1 MSNIAGAINAAHE
14 AVETAK
20 RQVAASAR
28 ECGRLLAEAK
38 ETVAHGG
45 WDAWVQEHCRFSMRT
60 AQLYMRIYRETKDD
74 DAKAQRVADLSI
86 REIARELAKPREMS
100 SQEET
105 TSKGD
110 AEDRLAD
117 MFLEHIPAETMDHF
131 CRVLRRAGAAG
142 VAAAI
147 YERL

>member
-86 REIARELAKPREMS
+86 REIARELATPRAPQQS
-100 SQEET
+100 EELS
-105 TSKGD
+105 SKGE

-117 MFLEHIPAETMDHF
+117 FMLEHLPAEALDRA
-131 CRVLRRAGAAG
+131 CIALRRAGHGG

-147 YERL
+147 YERR

>member
-14 AVETAK
+14 AVESAK

-45 WDAWVQEHCRFSMRT
+45 WDAWVQEHCRFSLRT

-86 REIARELAKPREMS
+86 REIARELATPRKPIKP
-100 SQEET
+100 EET
-105 TSKGD
+105 TSKGE
-110 AEDRLAD
+110 AEDRLAEI
-117 MFLEHIPAETMDHF
+117 FIEHIPSDTLDHF
-131 CRVLRRAGAAG
+131 CRVLRTAGASG

-147 YERL
+147 YERR